1 MNIDYMITQGFPTWG
16 AFAYLKGYIQ
26 ARRYRDAGGLCPLG
40 KFSPSL
46 EKCVGHS
53 SKLLDIV

>member
-1 MNIDYMITQGFPTWG
+1 VLHDNARVPNLGVFS
-16 AFAYLKGYIQ
+16 YLNGYIQ
-26 ARRYRDAGGLCPLG
+26 ARNCGGVWDEAPLES
-40 KFSPSL
+40 FSLQL